1 MNKVKSF
8 LKLVEIRTK
17 VASMLPLAIGT
28 TLAVY
33 LDGALNVL
41 SLILMTLSLL
51 SIDMATT
58 GFNHYFDYKR
68 AVLRTGY
75 HYEKHNPV
83 SAGEFTPEKALP
95 LLISLV
101 GFGVLSGL
109 ALVFRTDL
117 VVLILGGIAF
127 VVGIAY
133 SAGPLPISRTILG
146 EAFSGIFMGGLIP
159 FIAAYI
165 HLPSGLLGS
174 IYYSQ
179 GHLSITFELQPIL
192 SVVFAI
198 LPLIALIGNIM
209 LANNI
214 CDREEDI
221 VNHRYTLP
229 VVMGLE
235 KSLILYKVSTMVAL
249 LSVIIAVISGFL
261 PWPYALTLVT
271 TPMLL
276 KHMRR
281 FVASPVKAKTF
292 VYAVQNFIL
301 FASASFVG
309 LFIATLLKI
318 LG

>member
-17 VASMLPLAIGT
+17 VASILPLAIGT

-33 LDGALNVL
+33 LNTSLDSLNLV
-41 SLILMTLSLL
+41 LMTLSLL

-83 SAGEFTPEKALP
+83 SAGEFTPQKALP
-95 LLISLV
+95 LLTSLV
-101 GFGVLSGL
+101 GFGILSGL
-109 ALVFRTDL
+109 VLVIRTDF

-127 VVGIAY
+127 LVGIAY

-146 EAFSGIFMGGLIP
+146 EVFSGVFMGGLIP

-165 HLPSGLLGS
+165 HLPSGLLGNVF
-174 IYYSQ
+174 YSQ
-179 GHLSITFELQPIL
+179 GQLSITLELQPIL

-198 LPLIALIGNIM
+198 IPLIALIANIM

-221 VNHRYTLP
+221 VNHRFTLP

-235 KSLILYKVSTMVAL
+235 KSLILYRLLTMAAL
-249 LSVIIAVISGFL
+249 LSVIIAVIPGFL

-271 TPMLL
+271 MPKLL
-276 KHMRR
+276 KRMQS
-281 FVASPVKAKTF
+281 FVAAPVKAKTF

-301 FASASFVG
+301 FASASLVG
-309 LFIATLLKI
+309 LIIAILLRM